1 MASQEGGLTGSFLLK
16 ISNSNIIRSFLLPKS
31 VVLDLLAL

>member
-16 ISNSNIIRSFLLPKS
+16 ISNPNIIRSFLLG
-31 VVLDLLAL
+31 D